1 MTDLIFSIEDIFK
14 DGIHVFIYKI
24 NNMPVPE
31 KTYFKLLKEY
41 ADKLEEE
48 VEYESCDCIDCQGEC
63 DCEDEEKS
71 WDDGF
76 YDDYDE
82 LALDKNNE
90 DLCPTCRSY
99 LAFADGVMMCETAKE
114 VLDLVSDFADFHF
127 QNGRM
132 SAFGE
137 ISDVTAELHDELMD
151 SQLERSEEV
160 DDLE

>member
-1 MTDLIFSIEDIFK
+1 MDDLIFSIENIFK
-14 DGIHVFIYKI
+14 DGMHVVIYKI
-24 NNMPVPE
+24 NNIPIPE
-31 KTYFKLLKEY
+31 ETYFKLLEEY

-48 VEYESCDCIDCQGEC
+48 VEYESCNCIDCQGEC
-63 DCEDEEKS
+63 DCEDES
-71 WDDGF
+71 WDDDF
-76 YDDYDE
+76 YDDE
-82 LALDKNNE
+82 LGLERDDE

-99 LAFADGVMMCETAKE
+99 LDFADEVMMCENDKE
-114 VLDLVSDFADFHF
+114 VLDLVNDFADFHF